1 MGGLGSGPK
10 KATERS
16 KNLFASYAQYA
27 ARTIYNLANDATAPL
42 NVRLDAAKYICNR
55 VWGMPSQSHDIGI
68 QAEQMESATELLKK
82 LSVNRGNGKGDED
95 ALQGLGEAEGVQQ
108 GANEEV

>member
-1 MGGLGSGPK
+1 MGGVGSGPK

-68 QAEQMESATELLKK
+68 QAEQMDAATELLQK
-82 LSVNRGNGKGDED
+82 LNANRGNGKENDEQGEGTS
-95 ALQGLGEAEGVQQ
+95 ALEEATTEG
-108 GANEEV
+108 A